1 MNIKK
6 LPNGNLEITIHQLE
20 QNALKPVGKRLQTS
34 SYERKFIGTF
44 LQPKGYRQIKPEECG
59 ALTDAPLITDGQ
71 EVWGYM
77 DYQVKSFLEELA
89 AGLAKWWTN
98 HPKRLIL

>member
-44 LQPKGYRQIKPEECG
+44 PSNPK
-59 ALTDAPLITDGQ
+59 ATD
-71 EVWGYM
+71 
-77 DYQVKSFLEELA
+77 KSSQRNVAHSQTL
-89 AGLAKWWTN
+89 
-98 HPKRLIL
+98 P